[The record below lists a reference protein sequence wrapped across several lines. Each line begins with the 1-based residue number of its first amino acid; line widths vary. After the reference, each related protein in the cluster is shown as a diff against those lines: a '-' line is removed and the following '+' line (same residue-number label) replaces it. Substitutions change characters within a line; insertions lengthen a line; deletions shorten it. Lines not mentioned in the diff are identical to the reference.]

1 MRTFLLTVAFLA
13 VAYALPSWRDEYRMQ
28 ARRFADEP
36 RRYRHDEPRPSY
48 FDVYYPRM
56 DPSEYARLRDQIYA
70 RRRQQIM
77 SEDMLRRPESPVV
90 EDPIPAPEIP
100 VEDPIPAPKPE
111 LPAKVVV
118 LNPSDDIAELE
129 SLDQET
135 LPSKKESDDEPLAA
149 VAKQDTIKVIEADV
163 KVEAPKAVAD
173 EPAAPVVQD
182 VPDAKV
188 VLAKPIETIVR
199 DVPKVAPAPVEAAV
213 QDVKVAEEKVA
224 EDTATLT
231 IVKDEPLAIVNDA
244 PKTEVASTNE
254 AYNDILNAK
263 LPESPVDKPVVADPV
278 VAAPKAADPVAPVPK
293 AADPVVPAPVAADP
307 VAPAPVAADPV
318 APAPKAADPVAP
330 APKAAD
336 PV

>member
-1 MRTFLLTVAFLA
+1 MMRTFLLTVAFLA

-36 RRYRHDEPRPSY
+36 RRYRHDEPRRPYGIPRDAPRQRMPYGIPSR
-48 FDVYYPRM
+48 FQDHPRM

-70 RRRQQIM
+70 RRRQQMM

-278 VAAPKAADPVAPVPK
+278 VAAPKAADPVAP
-293 AADPVVPAPVAADP
+293 APVAP
-307 VAPAPVAADPV
+307 
-318 APAPKAADPVAP
+318 
-330 APKAAD
+330 
-336 PV
+336 